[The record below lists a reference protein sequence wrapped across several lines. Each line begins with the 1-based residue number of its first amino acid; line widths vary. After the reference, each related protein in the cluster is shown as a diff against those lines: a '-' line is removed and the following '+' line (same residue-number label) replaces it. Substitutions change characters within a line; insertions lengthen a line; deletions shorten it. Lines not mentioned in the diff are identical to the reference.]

1 VVRVVDLGHDVGDGE
16 LQLVDPEPARRVV
29 RDETEARTEEVQDGR
44 GLRHHD
50 FTSAEYRRSKGNVRT
65 ELAPEHAENRFDPAA
80 LAPRSSGD
88 VDVGCAGLLEGQAD
102 ELATPLDSRPVIE
115 RVLGVGHCA
124 PSCQEDLLENR
135 LSNRAATVRFSNR
148 RSTNMAG
155 GVNKV
160 ILVGNLGADPEV
172 RFTPSGQAVA
182 NFRIA
187 TSESWTDKSGQKQE
201 RTEWH
206 RIVVWGKLGE
216 LCGEYLA
223 KGRQCFVEGRLQTR
237 EWTDKENKKNYTTEV
252 VASNVVFLG
261 GRGEGAG
268 TGRPR
273 ANGASDFGPP
283 PPQMEELNQAAGAA
297 EDDIPF

>member
-1 VVRVVDLGHDVGDGE
+1 
-16 LQLVDPEPARRVV
+16 
-29 RDETEARTEEVQDGR
+29 
-44 GLRHHD
+44 
-50 FTSAEYRRSKGNVRT
+50 
-65 ELAPEHAENRFDPAA
+65 
-80 LAPRSSGD
+80 
-88 VDVGCAGLLEGQAD
+88 
-102 ELATPLDSRPVIE
+102 
-115 RVLGVGHCA
+115 
-124 PSCQEDLLENR
+124 
-135 LSNRAATVRFSNR
+135 
-148 RSTNMAG
+148 MAG

-172 RFTPSGQAVA
+172 RFTPRGQAVA

-187 TSESWTDKSGQKQE
+187 TSENWTDKAGQKQE

-237 EWTDKENKKNYTTEV
+237 EWTDKEGKKNYTTEV

-261 GRGEGAG
+261 GRGEAGAG
-268 TGRPR
+268 NGRPR
-273 ANGASDFGPP
+273 ARNGEEYAATAAP
-283 PPQMEELNQAAGAA
+283 EELAPTTAGA